1 MKLRRKNFLLL
12 ILPAIIILVGV
23 SVFPFVYCIYNSLHF
38 YDLTKPARGTPW
50 VGATNYSLLIQ
61 DARFW
66 HSLKITFYF
75 VAVGVSIELALGY
88 VIASLLNEVK
98 ARKVLLP
105 LFLIPM
111 IIPPVV
117 VGLIWR
123 LMYDFTLG
131 IINYLL
137 GSVGFLPQP
146 WLGTASL
153 AMLSIIITDVWEWTP
168 LMGLILLAGLQA
180 LPQEPYEAAKI
191 DGAGMWN
198 VLRYITLPM
207 LKPIILVAVL
217 LRTMDAF
224 KWFDTIYIMTSGG
237 PGIATETA
245 SLYSYLIAFNFFNI
259 GKGSAFSI
267 IMIAIVILFCTFY
280 IRMITAKEHA

>member
-1 MKLRRKNFLLL
+1 M
-12 ILPAIIILVGV
+12 
-23 SVFPFVYCIYNSLHF
+23 FPFVYCIYNSLHF

-75 VAVGVSIELALGY
+75 VAAGVSIELALGY

>member
-1 MKLRRKNFLLL
+1 MTLKRKNFILL
-12 ILPAIIILVGV
+12 ILPALIVLVGI
-23 SVFPFVYCIYNSLHF
+23 SVFPFIYCVYTSLHF

-50 VGATNYSLLIQ
+50 IGLTNYSLLIN
-61 DARFW
+61 DVRFW
-66 HSLKITFYF
+66 HSLKITLYF
-75 VAVGVSIELALGY
+75 IAGGVSIELALGY
-88 VIASLLNEVK
+88 IIASLLNEI
-98 ARKVLLP
+98 KVRNILLP
-105 LFLIPM
+105 LFLISM

-123 LMYDFTLG
+123 LMYDHTLG
-131 IINYLL
+131 IINYFLK
-137 GSVGFLPQP
+137 SVGFLPQP
-146 WLGTASL
+146 WLGSKSL

-168 LMGLILLAGLQA
+168 LMALILLAGLQS

-191 DGAGMWN
+191 DGAGMWSI
-198 VLRYITLPM
+198 LRYITLPM
-207 LKPIILVAVL
+207 LKPIILVALL

-267 IMIAIVILFCTFY
+267 IMIATVILFCMFY
-280 IRMITAKEHA
+280 IRMITGKERV

>member
-12 ILPAIIILVGV
+12 ILPAIIILVGI
-23 SVFPFVYCIYNSLHF
+23 SMFPFVYCIYNSLHF
-38 YDLTKPARGTPW
+38 YDLTKPARGIPW
-50 VGATNYSLLIQ
+50 TGATNYSLLIQ

-75 VAVGVSIELALGY
+75 VAAGVGIELALGY

-111 IIPPVV
+111 IILPVV

-137 GSVGFLPQP
+137 RFAGFLPRP
-146 WLGTASL
+146 WLGTGSL

-168 LMGLILLAGLQA
+168 LMVLILLAGLQA

-191 DGAGMWN
+191 DGAGMLD

-207 LKPIILVAVL
+207 LKPIVLVAVL

-259 GKGSAFSI
+259 GKGSAFSVF
-267 IMIAIVILFCTFY
+267 MIAIVIVFCTFY
-280 IRMITAKEHA
+280 IRVLTVKEHV

>member
-1 MKLRRKNFLLL
+1 MTLKRKNFILLMFPAL
-12 ILPAIIILVGV
+12 IVLVGI
-23 SVFPFVYCIYNSLHF
+23 SVFPFIYCVYTSFHF

-50 VGATNYSLLIQ
+50 IGVTNYSLLVH
-61 DARFW
+61 DSRFW
-66 HSLKITFYF
+66 HSLKITLYF
-75 VAVGVSIELALGY
+75 IVGGVSIELALGY
-88 VIASLLNEVK
+88 IIASLLNEVK
-98 ARKVLLP
+98 AGNVLLP

-123 LMYDFTLG
+123 LMYDHTLG
-131 IINYLL
+131 IINYFLKSLKFSPQAWL
-137 GSVGFLPQP
+137 GSE
-146 WLGTASL
+146 SL
-153 AMLSIIITDVWEWTP
+153 ALPSIIITDVWEWTP
-168 LMGLILLAGLQA
+168 FMALILLAGLQS

-191 DGAGMWN
+191 DGAGIWATIK
-198 VLRYITLPM
+198 YITLPM
-207 LKPIILVAVL
+207 LKPIILVAIL

-259 GKGSAFSI
+259 GKGSAFSV
-267 IMIAIVILFCTFY
+267 IMIATVTLFCIFY
-280 IRMITAKEHA
+280 IRMITGKEGV